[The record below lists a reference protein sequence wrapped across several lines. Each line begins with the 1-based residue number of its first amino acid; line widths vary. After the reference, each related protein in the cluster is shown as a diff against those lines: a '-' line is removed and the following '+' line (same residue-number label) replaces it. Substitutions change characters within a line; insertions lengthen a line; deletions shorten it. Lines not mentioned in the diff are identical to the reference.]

1 MQALKKATK
10 KSLNGFKSIFIL
22 LLTVLLIISLIMKL
36 VPIQYLLT
44 LFQNKLS
51 IIFAPIIGSILA
63 GNPITSYIIGAQL
76 LENNISLI
84 IITAFMVSW
93 VTVGVVQMPIEIQ
106 TLGKKFSILR
116 NISAFILSILVAI
129 ITGILYSIL

>member
-1 MQALKKATK
+1 
-10 KSLNGFKSIFIL
+10 
-22 LLTVLLIISLIMKL
+22 MKL